1 MHSFVPLIIYLYN
14 FFLHQPGK
22 HQVPIRTSDAKEAK
36 APSVFDLVLEMG
48 CFTVFQV
55 HRDWMLG
62 DMLTL

>member
-48 CFTVFQV
+48 CFTVCFSGPQGL
-55 HRDWMLG
+55 DAG
-62 DMLTL
+62 